1 MTQSWWLSTLRSGKS
16 SRYLSKS
23 DIYLD
28 NKSPAVIIFRYHATI
43 SFYFWKMSDCTE
55 SFETVWIFKSA
66 CVYYFALWIVQND
79 LGLVYFTAYILH
91 RTRYISWLM
100 SHRSWPQLTILKLLK
115 QIKEMI
121 YALTVESVQ
130 FEISK
135 GSFNLSLITLN
146 STEIRFFFDEFLID
160 SMLTE

>member
-1 MTQSWWLSTLRSGKS
+1 
-16 SRYLSKS
+16 
-23 DIYLD
+23 
-28 NKSPAVIIFRYHATI
+28 
-43 SFYFWKMSDCTE
+43 
-55 SFETVWIFKSA
+55 
-66 CVYYFALWIVQND
+66 
-79 LGLVYFTAYILH
+79 
-91 RTRYISWLM
+91 
-100 SHRSWPQLTILKLLK
+100 
-115 QIKEMI
+115 MI